1 MWIIIVSVW
10 LRTYNLRVWELE
22 KKPKFL
28 ILEPWITPSIFE
40 EVNVGENKLKIVDEY
55 TYAQYVDKEFAKTR
69 LDRYKNWITLW
80 KLNRECMKF
89 CRTLQRFWFLLL
101 NSSHRWFI
109 PWMYVL
115 WFFLVDNQF
124 INNCMTASWP
134 LWHSNSVRNQLLFTV
149 KPQTVVANLA
159 YCKDMSSR
167 QVNEIPC

>member
-69 LDRYKNWITLW
+69 LDR
-80 KLNRECMKF
+80 
-89 CRTLQRFWFLLL
+89 
-101 NSSHRWFI
+101 
-109 PWMYVL
+109 
-115 WFFLVDNQF
+115 
-124 INNCMTASWP
+124 
-134 LWHSNSVRNQLLFTV
+134 
-149 KPQTVVANLA
+149 
-159 YCKDMSSR
+159 
-167 QVNEIPC
+167 

>member
-69 LDRYKNWITLW
+69 LDRYKNWVTLW
-80 KLNRECMKF
+80 KINRGCMKF

-101 NSSHRWFI
+101 NSSHRKCI
-109 PWMYVL
+109 PWMYRGSPPYAFFGTWKKPCYMKLVL
-115 WFFLVDNQF
+115 VGLY
-124 INNCMTASWP
+124 CGP
-134 LWHSNSVRNQLLFTV
+134 LLML
-149 KPQTVVANLA
+149 
-159 YCKDMSSR
+159 
-167 QVNEIPC
+167 IPPLTRT